1 MSKKVDE
8 RRAQRAMAKA
18 AASRACGTCTA
29 CCTALGVLEIEK
41 APETPCKHQIAGG
54 CGIYARRPK
63 TCREY
68 SCFWRL
74 GMMTAERRPDR
85 FGVIFDALDHL
96 ELEGARVIF
105 AREARPL
112 AFDEPEVRR
121 VMDRMAKTFVL
132 VKLRGDTRTLIGPAE
147 LREVVE
153 ERLRRALPIVVEA
166 SGT

>member
-41 APETPCKHQIAGG
+41 EPETPCKHMVADG

-63 TCREY
+63 SCREY

-74 GMMTAERRPDR
+74 GMMSPERRPDR
-85 FGVIFDALDHL
+85 FGVVFDALDHL

-105 AREARPL
+105 AREARAM
-112 AFDEPEVRR
+112 AFDEPDVQR
-121 VMDRMAKTFVL
+121 VMDGMAKTFVL
-132 VKLRGDTRTLIGPAE
+132 VKIRGGIRTLVGPAE

-153 ERLRRALPIVVEA
+153 ERLRRALPVVQA
-166 SGT
+166 SGA